1 MAEGLVSGR
10 HKGWLCAVL
19 CGLLPVLPL
28 SAQMTP
34 DAPIMHFRL
43 PFFGEDGY
51 KTWELRGLSA
61 EFSGEREVEV
71 ESAELVIY
79 AGDER
84 LQILNTIRSPLA
96 RIDLDAG
103 IARGPGSLF
112 VTGPGFEIEGRTW
125 EWASKQERLRVTDSA
140 RVTFIGSLDILN

>member
-1 MAEGLVSGR
+1 MTTGLLSGR
-10 HKGWLCAVL
+10 HKGWLYVVL
-19 CGLLPVLPL
+19 CGLLSAIPL
-28 SAQMTP
+28 SGQMTP
-34 DAPIMHFRL
+34 DAPILHFRL

-71 ESAELVIY
+71 ESAELVIF

-84 LQILNTIRSPLA
+84 LHILNTIRSPLA
-96 RIDLDAG
+96 RIELDAG
-103 IARGPGSLF
+103 VARGPSSLF

-125 EWASKQERLRVTDSA
+125 EWSSKQERLRVTDSA